1 MYLPNILFFFIN
13 YQWLKIGLYALLL
26 GGSYALWTLG
36 LKLYGP
42 VRCVPVVFMIYFHIY
57 IISIF
62 FNFIFLGLKL
72 HGPVRCARGVIYDLF
87 IIMCIYIEFTIIF
100 IIIIIM
106 IIMIIRISKINYSF
120 LYFTLLFF
128 LFLFKFYFLFYIII
142 IIIDLIISNYYFYR
156 AILTTEYG
164 ELSMYYIVGL
174 LAPSARRTLKS
185 NKVCV
190 KACAYACV
198 YTRVFCVWV

>member
-1 MYLPNILFFFIN
+1 MITPPQVFVSPDLHKKDLFKAYGVKMYLPNILFFFIN

-87 IIMCIYIEFTIIF
+87 I
-100 IIIIIM
+100 
-106 IIMIIRISKINYSF
+106 
-120 LYFTLLFF
+120 
-128 LFLFKFYFLFYIII
+128 
-142 IIIDLIISNYYFYR
+142 
-156 AILTTEYG
+156 
-164 ELSMYYIVGL
+164 V
-174 LAPSARRTLKS
+174 
-185 NKVCV
+185 
-190 KACAYACV
+190 
-198 YTRVFCVWV
+198 